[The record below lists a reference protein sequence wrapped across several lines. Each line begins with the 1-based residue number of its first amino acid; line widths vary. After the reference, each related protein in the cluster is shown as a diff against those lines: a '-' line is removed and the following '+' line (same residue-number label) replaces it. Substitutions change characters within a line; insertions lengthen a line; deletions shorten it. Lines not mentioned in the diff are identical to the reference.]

1 MQKDIEQ
8 NINRIIKQ
16 IQLEPF
22 NNIMNSYMKNL
33 LSVSQ
38 KLEEIARTPID
49 VLKLVDSLQV
59 KDFFTVGTLKTSL
72 IKKSLQ
78 EMSQRNATNES
89 VYVSFEN
96 KEQFTQPRQ
105 PKMALPLPKTP
116 KQPIVPVKN
125 IDLFEIQPTEVEE
138 FEEGHSQMIEREDIE
153 NSY

>member
-1 MQKDIEQ
+1 MNLNYKQISKHYDDAILQLYESRSENQSMQKDIEQ

-96 KEQFTQPRQ
+96 KEQFT
-105 PKMALPLPKTP
+105 
-116 KQPIVPVKN
+116 
-125 IDLFEIQPTEVEE
+125 
-138 FEEGHSQMIEREDIE
+138 
-153 NSY
+153 